1 MTTRKQTVRRGKAAK
16 TGRLA
21 GPRRA
26 GAGKAS
32 PVSASRAKSASK
44 STRNGSGKSGGG
56 TASTKAAG
64 ARKAKAA
71 GSGKSAKTAVKKT
84 AAKTA
89 AAGRKRAV
97 KKGSVKKAASRAAAP
112 KKKAGRLVKSKA
124 TRTSNAPPKAKGAVA
139 KRGAAG
145 KAVGKAVAKRGSVV
159 GGVSRVKSRVSV
171 SKGNTGRVTG
181 NSKPSHRGDDV
192 GGSEARPPKPVV
204 KTRLT
209 SKQLAEF
216 KRTLLAKRQMLTGD
230 VNTLAADTLR
240 RDAGGELS
248 NMPIHMADIGSDNW
262 EQDFTLGLIESEQQL
277 VREIDAALRRIKD
290 GTYGVCMATGKP
302 ISVARLRAKPW
313 AKYCIEYARQQENLR
328 R

>member
-1 MTTRKQTVRRGKAAK
+1 
-16 TGRLA
+16 
-21 GPRRA
+21 
-26 GAGKAS
+26 
-32 PVSASRAKSASK
+32 
-44 STRNGSGKSGGG
+44 
-56 TASTKAAG
+56 
-64 ARKAKAA
+64 
-71 GSGKSAKTAVKKT
+71 VKKESI
-84 AAKTA
+84 
-89 AAGRKRAV
+89 

-145 KAVGKAVAKRGSVV
+145 KPVAKRGSVV

-192 GGSEARPPKPVV
+192 GGPEARPPKPVV